1 MKADR
6 HIDSA
11 MTSRERL
18 LCAIDGGR
26 PDRLPISAHQWQQYH
41 LDTYLGGMSDLE
53 AFAHFGMD
61 AQIQY
66 PQSTGPSFLS
76 VEECRKQNTPQWRDE
91 TTVVDDD
98 PDNREIHHSIVTPEG
113 TLTYRTCGNRK
124 TTWIT
129 ERLIRRDEDVELIRK
144 YMPVHPLDPAPVSA
158 MADAIGD
165 RGILRGTVWGDQA
178 GCWQHA
184 CCLMETVDLILRCFD
199 DPAWVH
205 ALLEVLLE
213 KKLQYIESLKGARFD
228 LIETGGGAG
237 SSTVISPALHEEFCL
252 PYDRQMH
259 DALHDLGFRVTYHT
273 CGGTLG
279 IEELIVA
286 NDCDVSETLAPKSIG
301 SNQEPWEF
309 AAKVRGRLALIG
321 GVDQFNICDC
331 GTAEGIRRTVR
342 ELFEKVGP
350 NGGYVCS
357 LSDHFF
363 DTAPE
368 KLRLFAEAGRECVY

>member
-1 MKADR
+1 MPQ
-6 HIDSA
+6 A

-18 LCAIDGGR
+18 LCAIGGGK
-26 PDRLPISAHQWQQYH
+26 PDRMPVSAHQWQQYH
-41 LDTYLGGMSDLE
+41 LDNYLDGMTDLE

-66 PQSTGPSFLS
+66 PQGTCRSFLPHA
-76 VEECRKQNTPQWRDE
+76 EYAELNTPEWRDAI
-91 TTVVDDD
+91 TVIRDD
-98 PDNREIHHSIVTPEG
+98 PEKREVHHTITTPGG
-113 TLTYRTCGNRK
+113 TLTYKTCGDRK

-129 ERLIRRDEDVELIRK
+129 ERLIKHDDDIELIRK
-144 YMPVHPLDPAPVSA
+144 YMPVRPLDCRPIRATVE
-158 MADAIGD
+158 AIGD
-165 RGILRGTVWGDQA
+165 QGILRGTVWGDQA

-184 CCLMETVDLILRCFD
+184 CCLVETADLILRCFD

-205 ALLEVLLE
+205 ELLGILLQ
-213 KKLQYIESLKGARFD
+213 KKLQYVESMKGAPFD

-252 PYDRQMH
+252 PYDREMH
-259 DALHDLGFRVTYHT
+259 EALHDLGFMVTYHT

-286 NDCDVSETLAPKSIG
+286 NGCDVSETLAPKSIG

-309 AAKVRGRLALIG
+309 AEKVRGRVALIG

-331 GTAEGIRRTVR
+331 GTVEGIRKTVR
-342 ELFEKVGP
+342 ELFEKVGSE
-350 NGGYVCS
+350 GGYVCS